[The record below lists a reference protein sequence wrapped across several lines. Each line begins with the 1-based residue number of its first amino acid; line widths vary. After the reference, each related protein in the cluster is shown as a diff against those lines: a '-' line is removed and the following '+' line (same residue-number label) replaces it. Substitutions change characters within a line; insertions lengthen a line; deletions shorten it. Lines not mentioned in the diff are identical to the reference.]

1 MILHVHV
8 HVYDMYIYMFMTCTS
23 TCFQTSDEQ
32 VEQFKEWARH
42 DDDEDFCEFEGNCG
56 TY

>member
-1 MILHVHV
+1 
-8 HVYDMYIYMFMTCTS
+8 MFMTCTC

-42 DDDEDFCEFEGNCG
+42 DDEDFCELEGNCG
-56 TY
+56 NY